1 MNSGLLKAIFSI
13 GWGSLRSHGVFA
25 DVLYSYIVGYFTVGC
40 KDSVANKNAK
50 QSSQRPLDF
59 REETQK

>member
-13 GWGSLRSHGVFA
+13 GWGSSYGVFA
-25 DVLYSYIVGYFTVGC
+25 DVLYSYILGYFTVGC
-40 KDSVANKNAK
+40 EDSVANKNEK